1 MGSSRKILSF
11 EIGQYYPFGS
21 GNIPHKFFNTL
32 FALITLCVSAG
43 VYLFFWHIICY
54 YFLWKRERKMARKKL
69 PTIIKKCERE
79 GCENTF
85 EVKVGA
91 KYQKKYCS
99 PRCAAIATREARKHR
114 RRKRRYPVAKE
125 REAVK
130 KVFSII
136 DLQNFPVNFDES
148 DGGKFAEICNGIL
161 NGELTLVG
169 IE

>member
-1 MGSSRKILSF
+1 MQ
-11 EIGQYYPFGS
+11 E
-21 GNIPHKFFNTL
+21 
-32 FALITLCVSAG
+32 G
-43 VYLFFWHIICY
+43 V
-54 YFLWKRERKMARKKL
+54 KMARKKL

-99 PRCAAIATREARKHR
+99 PRCAALATREARKHR
-114 RRKRRYPVAKE
+114 RRKRKFPKNNKTE
-125 REAVK
+125 PK
-130 KVFSII
+130 KLVFSIS
-136 DLQNFPVNFDES
+136 DLQNFPVSFDDP

-169 IE
+169 I

>member
-1 MGSSRKILSF
+1 
-11 EIGQYYPFGS
+11 
-21 GNIPHKFFNTL
+21 
-32 FALITLCVSAG
+32 
-43 VYLFFWHIICY
+43 
-54 YFLWKRERKMARKKL
+54 MARKKL
-69 PTIIKKCERE
+69 PIEKRKCARE

-114 RRKRRYPVAKE
+114 RRKRKYPVASE
-125 REAVK
+125 RETVK

-136 DLQNFPVNFDES
+136 DLQNFPVDFNENS
-148 DGGKFAEICNGIL
+148 GGRFAEICNGIL

-169 IE
+169 VE